1 MSAPPGSVDTRR
13 MPMHRPILVVLDMVL
28 GGHAVVKWEVG
39 KCRKLSVKAR
49 SAGITLGALV
59 EMRGG

>member
-1 MSAPPGSVDTRR
+1 
-13 MPMHRPILVVLDMVL
+13 MHRPILVVLDMVL